1 MFVYATPRT
10 CEDDVA
16 APIRV
21 RDRVYSRGLPRSALP
36 AGTRSGGRVR
46 ALQFEGM
53 RTLAV
58 LATLAAGCGAAAH
71 PAERAPVGGDEITL
85 YRDRAYVRQRVEL
98 DVPSPTAT
106 VSVPIAAG
114 VDEDSVTIVDP
125 GGLIIDHPRVR
136 RADARPDADR
146 PAELA
151 LDVTAPHAGH
161 FPVEIAYLTDRVR
174 WDVGYTLVTTP
185 AHDRA
190 TLAGAVSIRN
200 TTGLRLHGTAS
211 LVDAELGTAKAELA
225 QRVGDALRGG
235 EHHAQPAVEPCAIGD
250 VDLGPET
257 RVALPGLGAPRV
269 LTSMLVYDPIGAT
282 LDNPS
287 AVPARDLD
295 LGIKPPAT
303 GRVTENLEVARD
315 PRVHDLP
322 AGPVRLF
329 ERRADGTLAQLGDGK
344 LFGPADR
351 AAKFDTIPIGTA
363 RGVTGHR
370 TRKEITID
378 DDRHRLTEEF
388 QIAIDNTRPQPVHV
402 LVREHLYRGQNWT
415 LAYNSAMSAA
425 KEGAQQIALRTD
437 VPARAHAKIVYVVVY
452 TWDL

>member
-1 MFVYATPRT
+1 
-10 CEDDVA
+10 
-16 APIRV
+16 
-21 RDRVYSRGLPRSALP
+21 
-36 AGTRSGGRVR
+36 
-46 ALQFEGM
+46 M

-58 LATLAAGCGAAAH
+58 LATLAAGCGAVAH
-71 PAERAPVGGDEITL
+71 PAERSAAGGDEITL

-114 VDEDSVTIVDP
+114 VDEESVTIVDP

-136 RADARPDADR
+136 RADGRPDDAR

-161 FPVEIAYLTDRVR
+161 FPVVIAYLTDRVR
-174 WDVGYTLVTTP
+174 WDAGYTLMTTP
-185 AHDRA
+185 ARD
-190 TLAGAVSIRN
+190 LARLSGAISIRN
-200 TTGLRLHGTAS
+200 TTGLELRGTAS
-211 LVDAELGTAKAELA
+211 VVDAELGTAKAELA

-235 EHHAQPAVEPCAIGD
+235 EHHAQPAVEPCALGE

-257 RVALPGLGAPRV
+257 RVALPGLGPPRV
-269 LTSMLVYDPIGAT
+269 LTSMLVYDPIGAA

-295 LGIKPPAT
+295 LGMKPPAT
-303 GRVTENLEVARD
+303 DRVTENLEIARD
-315 PRVHDLP
+315 PHVRGLP

-329 ERRADGTLAQLGDGK
+329 ERRADGTLVELGDAK

-351 AAKFDTIPIGTA
+351 AATFDTIPIGTA
-363 RGVTGHR
+363 QGVTGHR
-370 TRKEITID
+370 TRREITID

-388 QIAIDNTRPQPVHV
+388 EIAIDNTRPQPVHV
-402 LVREHLYRGQNWT
+402 LLREHLYRGQNWT
-415 LAYNSAMSAA
+415 LAYNSATSAA

-437 VPARAHAKIVYVVVY
+437 VPARANAKIVYVVVY